1 MSSPKMLKCLWS
13 EKEKEIISGLCASML
28 IAAKNAP
35 ELAGLS
41 PEAKYAITGVL
52 VSTAHEYLFGK
63 DSKPEP
69 RPVLRMVPRTA
80 TR

>member
-1 MSSPKMLKCLWS
+1 MSNPKLKECLWP
-13 EKEKEIISGLCASML
+13 EKEKKIISGLVASMI
-28 IAAKNAP
+28 IAADNAP

-41 PEAKYAITGVL
+41 PEAKYAITGVI
-52 VSTAHEYLFGK
+52 VTTAHEYLYGK

-69 RPVLRMVPRTA
+69 KPVLRLVPRSA

>member
-1 MSSPKMLKCLWS
+1 MSNTHILKCLWS

-41 PEAKYAITGVL
+41 PEAKYAINGVL
-52 VSTAHEYLFGK
+52 ISTTHEYLFGK

-69 RPVLRMVPRTA
+69 KPVLRLVPRSA
-80 TR
+80 SR